1 MPRLQIVEQDG
12 EVVLAELVLDDG
24 TVLEIVTGVRLVGD
38 RLILYDFHV
47 EGPGP
52 KTLGLAG
59 LYRAAKWVMEKYD
72 VAFLEIDGFR
82 RTTGV
87 RPGHRPRPVA
97 FRRGR

>member
-72 VAFLEIDGFR
+72 